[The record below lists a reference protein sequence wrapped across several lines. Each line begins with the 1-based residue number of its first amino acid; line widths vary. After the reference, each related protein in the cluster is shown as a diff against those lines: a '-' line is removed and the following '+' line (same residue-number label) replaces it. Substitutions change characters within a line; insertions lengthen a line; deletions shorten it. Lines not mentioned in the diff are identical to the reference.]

1 MARETLTDQV
11 AARDEMIE
19 ETQEILNEAYTPE
32 ASRED
37 MAAAIGHALDALSS
51 DEEEQEPEPEEDDQD

>member
-19 ETQEILNEAYTPE
+19 ETQEILNAAYTPE

-37 MAAAIGHALDALSS
+37 MAEAIGQALDALASE
-51 DEEEQEPEPEEDDQD
+51 EEEQEPEPEEDAD